1 MKIELG
7 IFFEAMFHFFNKLQL
22 SIYDVL
28 STAES
33 KDKSHSPPE
42 ELVVP
47 GSRSLAVNSKKE
59 VLGCVWLQADR
70 LVCYSVFIESLCAR
84 YQHEGHSSE

>member
-33 KDKSHSPPE
+33 KDKSHHPPE
-42 ELVVP
+42 ELVAQ
-47 GSRSLAVNSKKE
+47 GSRSLAVNSKKG
-59 VLGCVWLQADR
+59 VCVCVGNKPQGQGP
-70 LVCYSVFIESLCAR
+70 I
-84 YQHEGHSSE
+84 